1 MSYIRTIIQGRNN
14 YPPYVRK
21 VLQEVGDKPIKSLSI
36 SRAPIRKAIT
46 TILNLLTLGE
56 LNRSLDQLSYDE
68 LFHLRLIAIVEDK
81 TVLIEKNE
89 VINIEYVKGYIEGE
103 TKKVD
108 FPGTITINQ
117 LLEGAK
123 KIQGDN
129 FFKYSAYDN
138 NCQDFVT
145 ALLKGSN
152 IGTQQ
157 DFNFIKQDTKQLFEN
172 YGYMRKITDTVTNV
186 GAKINEV
193 IYGAGLGSVVQS
205 ILFDNDKWTKRKAV
219 AWLKKHD
226 YTGLDVDEKEN
237 TLRYRQVEPDEKNKY
252 ITKDIGNGIQLVIMY
267 PHKQK
272 PSKSSNMKKYNSI
285 SPKYNSMSKDKTII
299 RALGKLQ
306 KQFEDNSKLPG
317 LEVVDAYTMLGG
329 AIKECVGRGIE
340 LLSGPSEGYTSK
352 EPMKEYRPS
361 TRMLRSQNPLLD
373 KISTEDIKA
382 LSTLTKQSKELDK
395 DAKVLEETAKATR
408 TRVARDIKNLKTT
421 SVKSSVAK
429 ATTKA
434 KRGRMVKGS
443 PEAKQWALMMAERR
457 RSKKK

>member
-56 LNRSLDQLSYDE
+56 LKRSLDQLSYDE

-152 IGTQQ
+152 IGTEQ

-172 YGYMRKITDTVTNV
+172 YGYMRKIADTVTNV

-205 ILFDNDKWTKRKAV
+205 ILFDKDKWTKRRAV

-237 TLRYRQVEPDEKNKY
+237 TLRYRQVEPDDKNKY

-267 PHKQK
+267 PHKNK
-272 PSKSSNMKKYNSI
+272 PSKRSNMK
-285 SPKYNSMSKDKTII
+285 DKTVI

-329 AIKECVGRGIE
+329 AIKGCVGRGIE

-352 EPMKEYRPS
+352 EPMSGYKPS
-361 TRMLRSQNPLLD
+361 TRMVRSQNPLLD

-382 LSTLTKQSKELDK
+382 LSTLTKQSKEELDR
-395 DAKVLEETAKATR
+395 DAKILKETAKATR

-421 SVKSSVAK
+421 SAKSSVAK
-429 ATTKA
+429 TTSA

-457 RSKKK
+457 RSKK

>member
-56 LNRSLDQLSYDE
+56 LKRSLDQLSYDE

-152 IGTQQ
+152 IGTEQ

-172 YGYMRKITDTVTNV
+172 YGYMRKIADTVTNV

-205 ILFDNDKWTKRKAV
+205 ILFDKDKWTKRRAV

-237 TLRYRQVEPDEKNKY
+237 TLRYRQVEPDDKNKY

-267 PHKQK
+267 PHKNK
-272 PSKSSNMKKYNSI
+272 PSKRSNMK
-285 SPKYNSMSKDKTII
+285 DKTVI

-329 AIKECVGRGIE
+329 AIKGCVGRGIE

-352 EPMKEYRPS
+352 EPMSGYKPS
-361 TRMLRSQNPLLD
+361 TRMVRSQNPLLD

-382 LSTLTKQSKELDK
+382 LSTLTKQSKEELDR
-395 DAKVLEETAKATR
+395 DAKILKETAKATR

-421 SVKSSVAK
+421 SAKSSVAK

-457 RSKKK
+457 RSKK